1 MAKSK
6 VMTGPRAVLWIGSS
20 AIGIFNNVSYGVQYD
35 LSPVFIL
42 GRTAAAEIDYT
53 GMEVVQLTASGFRIM
68 ENGPFAVV
76 DKDSGASLIPK
87 LQDVLNY
94 QDIVISLHDRLE
106 TDPTKGV
113 IMELTNCK
121 PQGFTSSVGARGLQ
135 EITVTFLG
143 IHLSDESGSNAEDP
157 TAVDLPQGS
166 D

>member
-1 MAKSK
+1 MHGA
-6 VMTGPRAVLWIGSS
+6 RAVLWVGSS

-42 GRTAAAEIDYT
+42 GRTAAAELVYT
-53 GMEVVQLTASGFRIM
+53 GCEVVQVTASGFRVL

-76 DKDSGASLIPK
+76 DRDSGASLIPK

-106 TDPTKGV
+106 TDPTRGV
-113 IMELTNCK
+113 IMELTNVK

-135 EITVTFLG
+135 EMTVTFLG
-143 IHLSDESGSNAEDP
+143 IHLSDESGSNNEDP